1 MAQEP
6 KRPQDWRDWVRA
18 DYEYPD
24 DFDDLSWSQ
33 RRRAR
38 RKWRRQDQAQRV
50 AWLRDRRG
58 EEPAGPGGVVVVIVL
73 LAVVVIGFGAALPR
87 LLHSDSG
94 GDRPSIGLLTPAPNA
109 SAGAT
114 NGPGG
119 PVSGSTGPGANG
131 SGTRSSSPST
141 TPTPLPVTT
150 KRVSAAQVSAAGGV
164 VNAWATVFYTRNP
177 ATETYEQLVAKAG
190 RYTTDAVSTSFITAG
205 DSTYEAL
212 RTSHGTSRVLAAPVT
227 APRRGTAP
235 VDTPSRIS
243 RLVSVKIQVTGSK
256 PATLT
261 VPLLVTLVPQN
272 GDWVISDVNGGAG
285 T

>member
-6 KRPQDWRDWVRA
+6 RKPQDWRDWVRT

-24 DFDDLSWSQ
+24 DFDDLTWSQ

-58 EEPAGPGGVVVVIVL
+58 EEPAGPGGVVVAIVL

-94 GDRPSIGLLTPAPNA
+94 GDRPSVGLLTPAPN

-114 NGPGG
+114 GGPGG
-119 PVSGSTGPGANG
+119 PVSESSGQGATGTP
-131 SGTRSSSPST
+131 SISPSPA
-141 TPTPLPVTT
+141 PTPLPVTT
-150 KRVSAAQVSAAGGV
+150 NRVSAAQVAAAGGV

-227 APRRGTAP
+227 APRKGTAP

-243 RLVSVKIQVTGSK
+243 RLVTVKIQVTGSK